1 MPEER
6 SPYSSYD
13 MPDNF
18 RSILFGSALIAVI
31 GLVPYMSLINAFCC
45 MGLLLAGAITV
56 YHYTT
61 THHLTLTSGEGF
73 RLGVYTGVL
82 GGLTTLV
89 ISYSLQL
96 FLGYIPGSEL
106 LAILKK
112 LQLSMVQNDPEMT
125 REIESAYREVQDS
138 ELSVVQMVFG
148 TLVTMTVDP
157 VFTGIGG
164 AIAANLFKRGT
175 DNYTS

>member
-1 MPEER
+1 MPEEQ

-18 RSILFGSALIAVI
+18 KSILFGAALIVVI
-31 GLVPYMSLINAFCC
+31 GLVPYMSIINAFCC
-45 MGLLLAGAITV
+45 MGLLLAGAISV

-61 THHLTLTSGEGF
+61 TFHLTLTSGEGF

-82 GGLTTLV
+82 GGLATLV

-96 FLGYIPGSEL
+96 LFGYIPGSEL
-106 LAILKK
+106 LGIMKE
-112 LQLSMVQNDPEMT
+112 LQLSMVQNDVEMT
-125 REIESAYREVQDS
+125 REVESAYLEIQES
-138 ELSVVQMVFG
+138 ELSVVQIVFG

-157 VFTGIGG
+157 VFTGLGG
-164 AIAANLFKRGT
+164 AIAANLFKRGKAET
-175 DNYTS
+175 P